1 MLIYIDSSGLI
12 KRVIREAESAPLVD
26 AMEAA
31 LADGH
36 EFVSSTL
43 AWIEVSRAMRSRLDG
58 TPPAEVAAL
67 MEVALSGVGEAP
79 ITAQV
84 ASVARRIGP
93 PVLRALDAIH
103 LATAT
108 ISDVDEV
115 WAYDTRLLEAA
126 AGLGLVTAAPA

>member
-12 KRVIREAESAPLVD
+12 KRVIREAESAPLID

-43 AWIEVSRAMRSRLDG
+43 AWIEVSRAMRTRLDG

-67 MEVALSGVGEAP
+67 TEVALSGVGEAP